1 MSHGAPSLAVHSG
14 RWLFKYRN
22 KVFTV
27 FLLILLLGLPP
38 VTAGHDLRLD
48 RYMDLLGIVIAAAG
62 QILRAAVIGLEYI
75 KRGGVNK
82 QPHADKLVTGGMFA
96 HCRNPLYV
104 GNLLILIGLFVIHN
118 HGLVYV
124 LGGAFYL
131 SAYYAIVVAEEDYLR
146 DKFGPDFDAYCQ
158 QVPRWNIRWRGLA
171 TTMASMEMN
180 WKRMVQKDYGTA
192 YFWMA
197 GAAMLLTVER
207 LRGDS
212 TGYAGTELAAPL
224 TALAALTGMFFVVW
238 RLKRARYF
246 QTSNG

>member
-1 MSHGAPSLAVHSG
+1 MTLGAPSLAVAYG

-27 FLLILLLGLPP
+27 FLLLLLLGLPP
-38 VTAGHDLRLD
+38 VTAGHDLLLD
-48 RYMDLLGIVIAAAG
+48 RWMDVLGFAIAAAG

-104 GNLLILIGLFVIHN
+104 GNLLILAGLFVIHN
-118 HGLVYV
+118 HVLVYV
-124 LGGAFYL
+124 LGGAFYVG
-131 SAYYAIVVAEEDYLR
+131 AYYAIVAAEEDYLR
-146 DKFGPDFDAYCQ
+146 DKFGPDFDVYCQ
-158 QVPRWNIRWRGLA
+158 QVPRWNIRWSGIA
-171 TTMASMEMN
+171 TTLASMEMN

-197 GAAMLLTVER
+197 GGALLLTIER
-207 LRGDS
+207 LHATT
-212 TGYAGTELAAPL
+212 TGYAATEVVMPLLALVVL
-224 TALAALTGMFFVVW
+224 TALFFVVW
-238 RLKRARYF
+238 RLKRARHF

>member
-1 MSHGAPSLAVHSG
+1 MTHAAPSLAVRYG

-27 FLLILLLGLPP
+27 VMLLLLLGLPP
-38 VTAGHDLRLD
+38 VTVGQDVRLD
-48 RYMDLLGIVIAAAG
+48 RWADLLGIAIAAAG

-104 GNLLILIGLFVIHN
+104 GNLLILAGLFVIHN
-118 HGLVYV
+118 HPLVYL
-124 LGGAFYL
+124 LGGMFYL
-131 SAYYAIVVAEEDYLR
+131 SAYHAIVAAEEDYLR
-146 DKFGPDFDAYCQ
+146 NKFGPDFAIYCNE
-158 QVPRWNIRWRGLA
+158 VPRWSIRWAGLA
-171 TTMASMEMN
+171 TTLSSMEMN

-192 YFWMA
+192 YFWTA
-197 GAAMLLTVER
+197 GAALLLTIER
-207 LRGDS
+207 LRATS
-212 TGYAGTELAAPL
+212 TGYVGTSTMAPL
-224 TALAALTGMFFVVW
+224 AGLAALTLLFFVVW

-246 QTSNG
+246 QASNG

>member
-1 MSHGAPSLAVHSG
+1 MSHGTPSLAVGYG

-38 VTAGHDLRLD
+38 VTVGHDVRLD
-48 RYMDLLGIVIAAAG
+48 RWLDVLGIAIAAAG
-62 QILRAAVIGLEYI
+62 QALRAAVIGLEYI

-82 QPHADKLVTGGMFA
+82 QPHADTLVTGGMFA

-104 GNLLILIGLFVIHN
+104 GNLLILAGLFVIHN
-118 HGLVYV
+118 HVLVYV

-131 SAYYAIVVAEEDYLR
+131 SAYYAIVAAEEDYLR
-146 DKFGPDFDAYCQ
+146 AKFGAEFDAYCQ
-158 QVPRWNIRWRGLA
+158 QVPRWNMRWSGLA
-171 TTMASMEMN
+171 TTLSSMEMN

-197 GAAMLLTVER
+197 GAALLLTIER
-207 LRGDS
+207 LRAAS
-212 TGYAGTELAAPL
+212 TGYIDADVSAPLAGLAGL
-224 TALAALTGMFFVVW
+224 TALFFVVW

>member
-1 MSHGAPSLAVHSG
+1 MTSAAPALAVSYG
-14 RWLFKYRN
+14 RWLFKHRN

-27 FLLILLLGLPP
+27 IMLALLLGLPP
-38 VTAGHDLRLD
+38 LTVAHDVRIDRWLD
-48 RYMDLLGIVIAAAG
+48 VLGIVIAAAG
-62 QILRAAVIGLEYI
+62 QVLRAAVIGLEYI

-104 GNLLILIGLFVIHN
+104 GNLLILAGLFVIHN
-118 HGLVYV
+118 HPLVYL
-124 LGGAFYL
+124 LGGLFYL
-131 SAYYAIVVAEEDYLR
+131 TAYHAIVAAEEDYLR
-146 DKFGPDFDAYCQ
+146 NKFGPDFDAYCA

-171 TTMASMEMN
+171 TTMSSMEMN

-197 GAAMLLTVER
+197 GAALLLTIER
-207 LRGDS
+207 LRADS
-212 TGYAGTELAAPL
+212 TGYVADSMVAPMAG
-224 TALAALTGMFFVVW
+224 LAALTLLFLVVW

>member
-1 MSHGAPSLAVHSG
+1 MAHGAPSVAVRYG

-22 KVFTV
+22 KVFTA

-48 RYMDLLGIVIAAAG
+48 RWMDWLGVAIAAAG

-104 GNLLILIGLFVIHN
+104 GNLLILTGLFVIHN
-118 HGLVYV
+118 HLLVYV
-124 LGGAFYL
+124 VGGAFYL
-131 SAYYAIVVAEEDYLR
+131 SAYYAIVAAEEDYLR
-146 DKFGPDFDAYCQ
+146 DKFGPDFDTYCQ
-158 QVPRWNIRWRGLA
+158 QVPRWNIRWGGLA
-171 TTMASMEMN
+171 ATMASMEMN
-180 WKRMVQKDYGTA
+180 WRRMVQKDYGTA

-197 GAAMLLTVER
+197 GAALLFTIER
-207 LRGDS
+207 LRAANS
-212 TGYAGTELAAPL
+212 AAAGAELAAPL
-224 TALAALTGMFFVVW
+224 AALAALTALFLIVW
-238 RLKRARYF
+238 RLKRAHYF
-246 QTSNG
+246 QTNNG

>member
-1 MSHGAPSLAVHSG
+1 MVLGAPSLAVVYG

-27 FLLILLLGLPP
+27 FLLLLLLGLPP
-38 VTAGHDLRLD
+38 VTAGHDVRLD
-48 RYMDLLGIVIAAAG
+48 RWMDLLGFAIAAAG
-62 QILRAAVIGLEYI
+62 QILRAAVIGLQYI

-104 GNLLILIGLFVIHN
+104 GNLLILAGLFVIHN
-118 HGLVYV
+118 HVLVYV

-131 SAYYAIVVAEEDYLR
+131 GAYYAIVAAEEDYLR
-146 DKFGPDFDAYCQ
+146 DKFGPDFDVYCQ
-158 QVPRWNIRWRGLA
+158 QVPRWNIRWGGLPA
-171 TTMASMEMN
+171 TLASMEMN

-197 GAAMLLTVER
+197 GAALLLTIER
-207 LRGDS
+207 LRATT
-212 TGYAGTELAAPL
+212 TGYSTTELVMPLLALVAL
-224 TALAALTGMFFVVW
+224 TALFFVVW

>member
-1 MSHGAPSLAVHSG
+1 MTQGSTTLAVRYG

-27 FLLILLLGLPP
+27 VMLVLLLGLPP
-38 VTAGHDLRLD
+38 VTVDHDVRLD
-48 RYMDLLGIVIAAAG
+48 RWVDVLGIAIAAAG

-104 GNLLILIGLFVIHN
+104 GNLLILAGLFVIHN
-118 HGLVYV
+118 HPLVYV
-124 LGGAFYL
+124 LGGLFYL
-131 SAYYAIVVAEEDYLR
+131 SAYYAIVAAEEDYLR
-146 DKFGPDFDAYCQ
+146 NKFGPDFDVYCA
-158 QVPRWNIRWRGLA
+158 QVPRWNILWKGLA
-171 TTMASMEMN
+171 TTMSSREMN

-197 GAAMLLTVER
+197 GAALLLTVER
-207 LRGDS
+207 LRATSTGYVGDS
-212 TGYAGTELAAPL
+212 TLAPL
-224 TALAALTGMFFVVW
+224 AGLACLTLVFFVVW

>member
-1 MSHGAPSLAVHSG
+1 MSHGTPSLAVGYG

-38 VTAGHDLRLD
+38 VTVGHDVRLD
-48 RYMDLLGIVIAAAG
+48 RWLDVLGFAIAAAG
-62 QILRAAVIGLEYI
+62 QALRAAVIGLEYI

-96 HCRNPLYV
+96 HSRNPLYV
-104 GNLLILIGLFVIHN
+104 GNLLILAGLFVIHN
-118 HGLVYV
+118 HPLVYL
-124 LGGAFYL
+124 LGAAFYL

-146 DKFGPDFDAYCQ
+146 NKFGAEFDAYSQ
-158 QVPRWNIRWRGLA
+158 QVPRWTLRWNGLA
-171 TTMASMEMN
+171 TTVSSMQMN

-197 GAAMLLTVER
+197 GAALLLTIER
-207 LRGDS
+207 LRAAS
-212 TGYAGTELAAPL
+212 TGYARSETAVPLAALATL
-224 TALAALTGMFFVVW
+224 TALFFVVW
-238 RLKRARYF
+238 RLKRARFF
-246 QTSNG
+246 QTSSG

>member
-1 MSHGAPSLAVHSG
+1 VTTAAPALAVSYG
-14 RWLFKYRN
+14 RWLFKHRN

-27 FLLILLLGLPP
+27 IMLALLLGLPP
-38 VTAGHDLRLD
+38 LTAGHDVRIDRWLD
-48 RYMDLLGIVIAAAG
+48 VLGITIAAAG
-62 QILRAAVIGLEYI
+62 QALRAAVIGLEYI

-82 QPHADKLVTGGMFA
+82 QPHADRLVTGGMFA

-104 GNLLILIGLFVIHN
+104 GNLLILTGLFVIHN
-118 HGLVYV
+118 HPLVYL
-124 LGGAFYL
+124 LGGLFYL
-131 SAYYAIVVAEEDYLR
+131 SAYYAIVAAEEDYLR
-146 DKFGPDFDAYCQ
+146 NKFGPDFDAYCA

-171 TTMASMEMN
+171 TTMASMQMN

-197 GAAMLLTVER
+197 GAALLLTIER
-207 LRGDS
+207 LRADS
-212 TGYAGTELAAPL
+212 TGYVSDSTVAPL
-224 TALAALTGMFFVVW
+224 AGLAALTLLFLVVW

>member
-1 MSHGAPSLAVHSG
+1 MTSDSASLAVRYG
-14 RWLFKYRN
+14 RWLFKHRN

-27 FLLILLLGLPP
+27 FMLVLLLGLPP
-38 VTAGHDLRLD
+38 VTFAHDVALD
-48 RYMDLLGIVIAAAG
+48 RWLDVFGIAIAAGG
-62 QILRAAVIGLEYI
+62 QALRAAVIGLEYI

-104 GNLLILIGLFVIHN
+104 GNLLILAGLFVIHN
-118 HGLVYV
+118 HPLVYL
-124 LGGAFYL
+124 LGGLFYL
-131 SAYYAIVVAEEDYLR
+131 GAYHAIVAAEEDYLR
-146 DKFGPDFDAYCQ
+146 NKFGAEFDAYCRD
-158 QVPRWNIRWRGLA
+158 VPRWTVRMQGLGA
-171 TTMASMEMN
+171 TMASMEMN

-197 GAAMLLTVER
+197 GAALLLTVER
-207 LRGDS
+207 LRADS
-212 TGYAGTELAAPL
+212 TGYVGVGTMAPL
-224 TALAALTGMFFVVW
+224 AALAALTAVFFVVW